1 MKQSLLNRL
10 VVPIISIAAGT
21 GMAVAVFGTSSEE
34 RRQLDALAS
43 EYAAMPSEQQR
54 VIRLS
59 YDDLKSQSTER
70 QEQIQSLFE
79 AANSDPEL
87 QKTVGRFYDW
97 WASVPRETAEEFH
110 SRSNPDRLRLVTEHW
125 SQETPEVPK
134 ETIVVNFART
144 PAARLPEL
152 HLSDK
157 EYWQMISAVITED
170 ERPESL
176 QSELTKLSDDRQ
188 RALRLSLWVFE
199 SLADPKEREQGAL
212 IKAAGRTRRLKE
224 QLLSTVRDEK
234 WKQAFQE
241 MYKGVEGKPWEQ
253 NFLAPTAYVILS
265 QAAMSI
271 GNRLQKSFPVS
282 EDQLIAAFDSITD
295 RQQKQEIMA
304 LPPAQAKARLEFIAQ
319 SQLGDSPE
327 KDLLVKFSEF
337 ARRHDQLVRAAS
349 WGLGGFGRNGRNGGP
364 QGSPPPLPP
373 NR

>member
-1 MKQSLLNRL
+1 MKQSLLTRL
-10 VVPIISIAAGT
+10 IIPVVSVAAGT
-21 GMAVAVFGTSSEE
+21 GMAVAVFGTSSQE
-34 RRQLDALAS
+34 RKQLEALAV
-43 EYAAMPSEQQR
+43 EYAAMPTEQQR

-59 YDDLKSQSTER
+59 HDDLKSQSAER
-70 QEQIQSLFE
+70 QAQIRSLFE
-79 AANSDPEL
+79 ATSSDPEL
-87 QKTVGRFYDW
+87 QKTVSRFYDW
-97 WASVPRETAEEFH
+97 WTSVPRETAEEFH
-110 SRSNPDRLRLVTEHW
+110 SRTNPDRLRLVLEQW

-144 PAARLPEL
+144 PASRLPEL
-152 HLSDK
+152 HLNDND
-157 EYWQMISAVITED
+157 YWQIISAVIPDD

-176 QSELTKLSDDRQ
+176 RAELGKLSEDRE

-199 SLADPKEREQGAL
+199 TLADPKEREQGAL
-212 IKAAGRTRRLKE
+212 VKAAGRTRRLKE

-234 WKQAFQE
+234 WKQAFRDI
-241 MYKGVEGKPWEQ
+241 YKTVEGKPWEQ

-265 QAAMSI
+265 QAALSI
-271 GNRLQKSFPVS
+271 GNRLQASFPVS
-282 EDQLIAAFDSITD
+282 EEQLITAFDSITD

-337 ARRHDQLVRAAS
+337 ARRRDQLVRAAS

-364 QGSPPPLPP
+364 QGSPPPQPP
-373 NR
+373 DR